1 MAKPQMDIS
10 DHTAPT
16 AESNSRAAS
25 VRLKHYT
32 KARAKFQIDHDFRRG
47 PQPAYVDVARS
58 HLNSQIGGEMNVAD
72 YAALMLQRR
81 DLTNPKRAADMT
93 RAAVMTAGI
102 VTFGHDAQRW
112 VEALPA
118 AEQDAMLQ
126 AIAEAVAKELGN
138 DVTGIGVHRDETAIH
153 AHFEMPARRSADG
166 RLMSEVLS
174 PAMTSKLQDIACE
187 TAQKWVPEIERGEK
201 KAKTKARNKS
211 VAELH
216 RTELADLAKKIER
229 RTADVAALEERIRKN
244 EDLAEKARAKAEA
257 DEGRAAKAL
266 KNAETYE
273 RRATEARAALEK
285 FLADTKELLEAHNQL
300 ISSSDQLTAKI
311 QEQKIELSTVT
322 DAVAQK
328 KTKIDSLRARLR
340 ALSAA

>member
-25 VRLKHYT
+25 VRLQHYT

-47 PQPAYVDVARS
+47 PQPAYVDGGRS
-58 HLNSQIGGEMNVAD
+58 HLNTQIGGELGVAD
-72 YAALMLQRR
+72 YAALMLERR
-81 DLTNPKRAADMT
+81 ELTNPQRAADMT

-112 VEALPA
+112 VEALPG
-118 AEQDAMLQ
+118 AEQDAMLE

-153 AHFEMPARRSADG
+153 AHFEMPARRADG

-211 VAELH
+211 VAQLH

-229 RTADVAALEERIRKN
+229 RTADVAALEEKIRKN

-257 DEGRAAKAL
+257 DESRAAKAL
-266 KNAETYE
+266 KNVETYE

-285 FLADTKELLEAHNQL
+285 LLADTKELLEAHNQL

-311 QEQKIELSTVT
+311 HQQKSELETVAG
-322 DAVAQK
+322 AVAQK